1 MLTIAQ
7 LTNNLPQ
14 TGTVQWL
21 GVRPERDA
29 AMQIVDKIKVSQR
42 EAIVGDRYRSANGKR
57 QITLIQEEHLWAIAS
72 MLGLDAVAPESL
84 RRNIVVKGL
93 NLLALKGHQF
103 QIGSAILECT
113 GLCHPCSRMEQ
124 TFGSGGYNAVRGHGG
139 ITANVVREGLIAVG
153 DCVQMLPPAL

>member
-1 MLTIAQ
+1 MLTIDQ

-14 TGTVQWL
+14 TGTVKWL

-29 AMQIVDKIKVSQR
+29 AMQIVDKIQVSQR
-42 EAIVGDRYRSANGKR
+42 EAIVGDRYRSASGKR
-57 QITLIQEEHLWAIAS
+57 QITLIQDEHLWAIAS

-103 QIGSAILECT
+103 QIGSAILAYT
-113 GLCHPCSRMEQ
+113 GLCHPCSRMER

-153 DCVQMLPPAL
+153 DCVQMLPHEN

>member
-1 MLTIAQ
+1 MLTIDQ

-29 AMQIVDKIKVSQR
+29 AMQIIDKIQVSQR
-42 EAIVGDRYRSANGKR
+42 EAIVGDRYRSASGKR

-103 QIGSAILECT
+103 QIGSAILAYT
-113 GLCHPCSRMEQ
+113 GLCHPCSRMER

-153 DCVQMLPPAL
+153 DCVQMLPPAI

>member
-103 QIGSAILECT
+103 QIGSAILECA